1 MSNNSN
7 TVTLN
12 VGTYNTIKN
21 DSFRYA
27 LFLDNLL
34 QGAELTEDEE
44 GLIFDTKKVEEAV
57 KFVYAERYKKKIST
71 LKRQR
76 TLYGK
81 K

>member
-21 DSFRYA
+21 DSFRYT

-34 QGAELTEDEE
+34 QGAELTEDGE
-44 GLIFDTKKVEEAV
+44 GLIFDSKKVEEAV
-57 KFVYAERYKKKIST
+57 KFVYAERYKKKIAT

-81 K
+81 